1 MAQKASVVRIE
12 GMEGRDPSR
21 RRDRRS
27 LRTRAVRGAILA
39 VGAEAVAA
47 LEDLIVEAYVGRVH
61 RRERRLGELDLV
73 LGVKLPRV
81 LCSRLYSDLC
91 ELQYIKLEKASGL
104 TSGTMNGRCGRIM
117 PTPRKNGRLAFTA
130 TSIVAITCRRRR

>member
-91 ELQYIKLEKASGL
+91 ELQYIKLEKGVGPHLGHDERQVRSNHADAQEERALGL
-104 TSGTMNGRCGRIM
+104 HGHVHRGNH
-117 PTPRKNGRLAFTA
+117 L
-130 TSIVAITCRRRR
+130 